1 MYTTRNQKGQNNKEE
16 KKNSLTKSKWR
27 REEKGTIERISW
39 SALINLIILSNK
51 KYILFS
57 SSLVGV

>member
-16 KKNSLTKSKWR
+16 KKNSLTQSKWR

-51 KYILFS
+51 KKIYYLAQA
-57 SSLVGV
+57 